1 MSLTKKAVELSNGAW
16 VSNKIMLETL
26 GITPQQNPMRNI
38 VSSKS
43 IISEVVSGP
52 NGELLRYRAFY
63 HEGKSSLELAKMRK
77 RAGILAG
84 IESFR
89 FGNKEQ
95 AA

>member
-16 VSNKIMLETL
+16 VANSKMVETL
-26 GITPQQNPMRNI
+26 GITPNQNPMRNI

-52 NGELLRYRAFY
+52 NGELIRYRAFY
-63 HEGKSSLELAKMRK
+63 HEGKSVIELAKMRK

-89 FGNKEQ
+89 FGS